1 MTNGNFTWPEN
12 LFYNIDI
19 SLIEPV
25 SQNIMDGLDYVLNN
39 TLTERERDVILLRYK
54 EEKTLSEIA
63 AKYGVVIERIRQV
76 ESKAIRK
83 LKHPTRVNMILLS
96 KSFIDSRIS
105 LLEDIENR
113 RKEQLKLLDM
123 IVHNNEVLKRV
134 LNGSEDQNDLSLA
147 RELIKDDEFL
157 NRKISDLDFSVRAY
171 NCLKRGGFRTLKD
184 FVGITEDDL
193 MHVRNLGKRTLEE
206 IIDVLEGYG
215 INVERKSK

>member
-1 MTNGNFTWPEN
+1 MTNGNFVWPEN
-12 LFYNIDI
+12 LLYNINI
-19 SLIEPV
+19 SLIEPI
-25 SQNIMDGLDYVLNN
+25 SQNVLDGLDYVLNS

-54 EEKTLSEIA
+54 EEKTLSQIA
-63 AKYGVVIERIRQV
+63 AKYGVGNERIRQI
-76 ESKAIRK
+76 ESYALQKI
-83 LKHPTRVNMILLS
+83 KHPTRVNMILMG
-96 KSFIDSRIS
+96 KAFVDSQNG
-105 LLEDIENR
+105 LLADIEIAR
-113 RKEQLKLLDM
+113 REQLKLLDM

-134 LNGSEDQNDLSLA
+134 LNGSEDQNDLSVA
-147 RELIKDDEFL
+147 RGLIKDDEFL

-215 INVERKSK
+215 INVERKLK